1 MCQLTQYHSMRKKDT
16 DTEARRLAKIVSIL
30 QRTPGGLWVRE
41 LARQAGLHSET
52 TRRIVISHPK
62 IFTEYA
68 DFTKYGIKLKIVK
81 LKK

>member
-1 MCQLTQYHSMRKKDT
+1 M
-16 DTEARRLAKIVSIL
+16 
-30 QRTPGGLWVRE
+30 RE

-52 TRRIVISHPK
+52 VRRIVISHPK